1 MDFPFTVYH
10 FVNVNH
16 PWISPIHL
24 EIQKLTL
31 SLETGKLCQMV
42 DENTRCFLYLS
53 QKRKILSRQF
63 INCPDISTP
72 IARRKVSII
81 HPTNHE
87 TVTRT
92 IALKNSV
99 AMRMKN

>member
-1 MDFPFTVYH
+1 
-10 FVNVNH
+10 
-16 PWISPIHL
+16 
-24 EIQKLTL
+24 
-31 SLETGKLCQMV
+31 MV
-42 DENTRCFLYLS
+42 DENTRC
-53 QKRKILSRQF
+53 
-63 INCPDISTP
+63 PDISTP
-72 IARRKVSII
+72 IIRRKVSII